1 MSSYTVANHGGG
13 SDSAESNGRGGGG
26 HGHSREIQRLIRAIL
41 WFELL
46 ASLRDEKDSTDRLFR
61 IVRHC
66 LYAGGQIAKVAL
78 AWWRS
83 LAAVNPTGH
92 IETH

>member
-1 MSSYTVANHGGG
+1 MSYTAANRRGG
-13 SDSAESNGRGGGG
+13 SDSAESDGRGGGG
-26 HGHSREIQRLIRAIL
+26 HGKSWEIQWLLRAIL

-46 ASLRDEKDSTDRLFR
+46 ASLRDEQESTDRLFR

-66 LYAGGQIAKVAL
+66 LCAGGQIAKVAL

-92 IETH
+92 TETH